1 MDEHGGPGPVH
12 RRGTETLMRTHHPV
26 YSLVTPT
33 GGHEMKPKPAVAK
46 ITRPVLSGCFL
57 RKRLFRL
64 LDNARKKPVL
74 WVSAPAGSGKTT
86 LISSYLEH
94 GKCPCLWYQL
104 SEGDND
110 IATFFYYM
118 GQAAQ
123 RAAPRARKPLPLL
136 TPEFL
141 PGLAVFAQSYF
152 ETLFDRLRPPFVMVF
167 DNYQEVHTDSPL
179 HKVLQDGLSQLPEGR
194 N

>member
-1 MDEHGGPGPVH
+1 
-12 RRGTETLMRTHHPV
+12 
-26 YSLVTPT
+26 
-33 GGHEMKPKPAVAK
+33 MKPKPAVAK
-46 ITRPVLSGCFL
+46 ITRPVLTGCFP

-64 LDNARKKPVL
+64 LDNARKNPVL

-94 GKCPCLWYQL
+94 KKRPCLWYQL
-104 SEGDND
+104 SEADND

-118 GQAAQ
+118 GQAVQ

-141 PGLAVFAQSYF
+141 PGLAVFGQRYF
-152 ETLFDRLRPPFVMVF
+152 ENLFDRLRTPFVMVF
-167 DNYQEVHTDSPL
+167 DDYQEVHADSLL
-179 HKVLQDGLSQLPEGR
+179 HEVLQVGL
-194 N
+194 